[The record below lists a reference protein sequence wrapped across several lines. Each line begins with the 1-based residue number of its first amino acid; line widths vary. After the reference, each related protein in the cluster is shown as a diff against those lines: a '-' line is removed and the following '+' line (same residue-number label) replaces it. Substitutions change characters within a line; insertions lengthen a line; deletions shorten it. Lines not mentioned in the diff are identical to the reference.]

1 MHYVVSVVVYNR
13 LLLFQSDISDEL
25 RPRAI
30 VVPSSTKKEDCTIP
44 EVSSA
49 APRGCTERVVC
60 STDCLR
66 ELTEN
71 VCRETRC
78 TCSPTVSLRI
88 VGCTV
93 VFTWVCSHQHR
104 GRLSR
109 NQDNDTFYSPLVIS
123 NIVVDWTQTT

>member
-1 MHYVVSVVVYNR
+1 MHYVISVVAYNR

-25 RPRAI
+25 RRRAN

-44 EVSSA
+44 EISSA

-66 ELTEN
+66 ELPET

-78 TCSPTVSLRI
+78 TCSPTVSSRI
-88 VGCTV
+88 VGIYVGMQTSTQREV
-93 VFTWVCSHQHR
+93 VKKSGQ
-104 GRLSR
+104 
-109 NQDNDTFYSPLVIS
+109 
-123 NIVVDWTQTT
+123 